1 MYIMIHFNNNEGAS
15 SAVYSIED
23 YNHDIA
29 NKKRATNSSN
39 LLSAVIIIFSI
50 CGLYLSLGGA

>member
-1 MYIMIHFNNNEGAS
+1 MIHFTTNNKVAS

-23 YNHDIA
+23 YNHEIA
-29 NKKRATNSSN
+29 NKKRTTNSSN
-39 LLSAVIIIFSI
+39 LLLAGIIIFGL